1 MIIML
6 TYIIEEYMSDM
17 LSEHVT
23 FRVWSSI
30 AAIWCYNWILYF

>member
-23 FRVWSSI
+23 FRV
-30 AAIWCYNWILYF
+30 